1 MFAVL
6 SLGEEGCEGK
16 NSKAFT
22 HSVLIENDLR
32 RVGEGVKAK
41 KENRLRRA
49 YVRARRANGVTVFCV
64 RRPSC
69 VKWGRGEQ
77 Q

>member
-22 HSVLIENDLR
+22 HSALIASDLQ

-49 YVRARRANGVTVFCV
+49 YVRARRANSVTGFSV
-64 RRPSC
+64 RRLSC
-69 VKWGRGEQ
+69 PKWGRGEQ
-77 Q
+77 K